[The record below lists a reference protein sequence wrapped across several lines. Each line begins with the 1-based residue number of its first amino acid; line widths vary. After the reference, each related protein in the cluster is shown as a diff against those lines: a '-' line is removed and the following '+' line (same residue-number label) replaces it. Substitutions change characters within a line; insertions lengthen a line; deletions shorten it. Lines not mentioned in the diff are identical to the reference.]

1 MTKKKTL
8 FLILFLF
15 LLFVTNNITQNLTRN
30 KIKSDFSKSVSDCF
44 LKSSPN
50 NDIELSEEFNEN
62 GLYLKVS
69 NNSDCI
75 NIEHMILTIV
85 SKNGQYLDTI
95 NLDINEVIKSN
106 YDANIQLNKLKI
118 DSIISS
124 SFLIK
129 RISL

>member
-1 MTKKKTL
+1 MTKKN
-8 FLILFLF
+8 ILFFILSLF
-15 LLFVTNNITQNLTRN
+15 FLFVTNSITQNLTRK
-30 KIKSDFSKSVSDCF
+30 KISSDLSKSVSDCF

-50 NDIELSEEFNEN
+50 KDIELSEEFDES
-62 GLYLKVS
+62 GLSLKIS

-75 NIEHMILTIV
+75 NIEHMILTII
-85 SKNGQYLDTI
+85 SKNGQNLDTV

-106 YDANIQLNKLKI
+106 YDANIQLNNLKV

-129 RISL
+129 RISF